1 MLSVVNVR
9 VRRSEVSDPSNAPF
23 LGKTKVVSSE
33 SAKEM
38 PTRWNLLS
46 ADVPLGAS
54 PDEVA
59 RETIAAHFH
68 SGWVEGYSLDVM
80 RKVNELDSSGLTR
93 GNRAH
98 LPGLATEGIRST
110 DADDAKR
117 QLETCSQSKYPGLPC
132 VYTVHLYEVE
142 LSGLPASPQTFKTNV
157 EGLTYYWRWE
167 ELFEAQKEDWKTPT
181 TIIFDIEHTL
191 HPKSAGKSPRKS
203 PARLI
208 THFPHPHAS
217 HAHASHPHPM

>member
-1 MLSVVNVR
+1 MRCDVLRQTWHHSYTLASLSHFCLPLNPSPLRLNSQRSELQILSKGFVKIPVRMLSVVNVR

-23 LGKTKVVSSE
+23 LVKTKVVSSE

-59 RETIAAHFH
+59 RETIAAHFD

-132 VYTVHLYEVE
+132 VYTVHL
-142 LSGLPASPQTFKTNV
+142 
-157 EGLTYYWRWE
+157 
-167 ELFEAQKEDWKTPT
+167 
-181 TIIFDIEHTL
+181 
-191 HPKSAGKSPRKS
+191 
-203 PARLI
+203 
-208 THFPHPHAS
+208 
-217 HAHASHPHPM
+217 